1 MLLVCIPVVLTH
13 LLTPILPY
21 IYLICVAR
29 YMRQIWHFW
38 HFWHKWRI
46 WHATFV
52 LVIYGN
58 MGVKRS
64 VRASGM
70 QIKAIKRLWNMFYK
84 SKFQNTNF
92 LNFPLYFWNFLC
104 IMYEAWGG
112 TSHWS
117 SELIFMFLESVE
129 EGEWENT
136 QS

>member
-1 MLLVCIPVVLTH
+1 MALIFIPKVLAH

-21 IYLICVAR
+21 N
-29 YMRQIWHFW
+29 IWHMSDGIGIKYGIFDINDAFGTRHFQCLDMATWVSKDALRLQECRPMPLHNFW
-38 HFWHKWRI
+38 ISLTGQNFKI
-46 WHATFV
+46 LTFK
-52 LVIYGN
+52 I
-58 MGVKRS
+58 
-64 VRASGM
+64 
-70 QIKAIKRLWNMFYK
+70 
-84 SKFQNTNF
+84 F
-92 LNFPLYFWNFLC
+92 LCIFWNFLC